1 MKHSSGILTT
11 DFSLLL
17 LPPVHHFPYEQ
28 EEQLLALAARG
39 LFQPVS
45 QTVEKLLNYALQ
57 SSPGHLLLDKNRLL
71 ETVSV
76 LSRVLIEHGASLA
89 VLGQFQAIYQPV
101 LEQYMSRHALQ
112 ELLRQIGDFF
122 LTQIHHPP
130 ALSAPAMAVCQA
142 KGYIL
147 RHYASQLTLQEAAS
161 YVHLN
166 PSYFSTIFKQLSGY
180 SFKEFLNHIRIERSR
195 QLLTQTNFD
204 IIDVAIA
211 AGFEDQSYFT
221 KIFRTYTG
229 CTPRQFRLSEPG
241 TGR

>member
-1 MKHSSGILTT
+1 MNDTNICSVS

-28 EEQLLALAARG
+28 EEQLLSLAARR

-45 QTVEKLLNYALQ
+45 QTLAELLNYAQ
-57 SSPGHLLLDKNRLL
+57 QTPPDHLLSDKNRLL

-76 LSRVLIEHGASLA
+76 LSRVLIEQGASQQ
-89 VLGQFQAIYQPV
+89 VLEQFQAIYQPIF
-101 LEQYMSRHALQ
+101 EQYINRRTLQ
-112 ELLRQIGDFF
+112 EMLRQIGDFF
-122 LTQIHHPP
+122 LTQLQHTP
-130 ALSAPAMAVCQA
+130 ALSAPALAVCQA

-180 SFKEFLNHIRIERSR
+180 SFKEFLNHTRIERSR
-195 QLLTQTNFD
+195 QLLAQTNFD
-204 IIDVAIA
+204 IIDIAIA

-221 KIFRTYTG
+221 KIFRKYTG
-229 CTPRQFRLSEPG
+229 CTPRQFRLS
-241 TGR
+241 R